1 MTFELLQKIIVD
13 NQISE
18 NVKLTNSEENDLAVA
33 ENMDY
38 VQYSANRNE
47 ICFMDGE
54 YQVNRKPD
62 YEQEENMD
70 WKILW
75 CDAKAVIDESR
86 IQDISSCL
94 LKHLLCSVP
103 KIIEEI
109 KQTIVE
115 NKDVYMKRKILE
127 EEKKKYEAYL
137 KRLQQ
142 EKMRGYRNQ

>member
-1 MTFELLQKIIVD
+1 MTFELLEAIIVK
-13 NQISE
+13 NKIPK
-18 NVKLTNSEENDLAVA
+18 NVCLVNDSENDLCTTDM
-33 ENMDY
+33 NGI
-38 VQYSANRNE
+38 QYSANRNE

-75 CDAKAVIDESR
+75 CDAKAVIDENR
-86 IQDISSCL
+86 MQDISSCL
-94 LKHLLCSVP
+94 LNHLLCLVP